1 MLGKKL
7 VGLKYKS
14 ASEAEMIFEDGA
26 KFIFVNDSETAGND
40 NITANIIAVDERG

>member
-14 ASEAEMIFEDGA
+14 ASEAEMLFEEGV
-26 KFIFVNDSETAGND
+26 KFVFKNDSETTGND
-40 NITANIIAVDERG
+40 NITATIIISVER